1 MNLKGSWGM
10 GKVGGA
16 HRGGAGEREGE
27 NVIILYF
34 N

>member
-16 HRGGAGEREGE
+16 HRGGAKEREGKGE
-27 NVIILYF
+27 ML
-34 N
+34 